1 MKTKIKKIWQRVKD
15 YYQTASISQIT
26 AVSFTVVS
34 IISLGFA
41 AVLLYTRFSAGTENL
56 IDKNNEQLINQVSL
70 NLETNVRN
78 MMRISNSMYYCVI
91 KNVDLSSE
99 NLDGEMNLLYEAN
112 KDDLVSIACFEKDG
126 SLVAATPVASLKKDV
141 DVADQGWFRKANDEI
156 ENLHFSTPHVQNLFT
171 DSTSRYY
178 WVISLSRIV
187 ELTRNG
193 EISRG
198 VLLVDMD
205 YSGIEQLFEK
215 VNSGGSGYTYLI
227 DGSGEIIYHP
237 RQKAIYA
244 NLNTENNLMAAKYE
258 DGSHTENFQGEE
270 RLVTV
275 KTMGYTGWKIVNVVP
290 RDEFYLDLNQMR
302 IFVLIIVIF
311 TILCMVMLNIFVSGK
326 ITDPIRHLEES
337 VKELERGNLTM
348 EIYEGGSQEIRH
360 LGRTIRSVVAQMRRL
375 MDDMVMEQEAKRKTE
390 LDALQSQ
397 INPHFLY
404 NTLDSIVWMIEGEQY
419 KEAISM
425 VTALSRLFRISISK
439 GKTIISIADEAEHA
453 RNYMNIQKVRYKN
466 RFVFSMEMEK
476 RILQYSTI
484 KLVIQPI
491 LENAIYYGMESMEG
505 DGVIKVHGYEKNGDI
520 YIDVIDNGPGM
531 PAEMVD
537 YLLTDN
543 VRVHKK
549 GSGVGLVNVHQRI
562 RLYFGEAYGL
572 EIHSEPDV
580 GTCVRIHLPR
590 SFAKEGR
597 RS

>member
-1 MKTKIKKIWQRVKD
+1 MKAKIKKIWWRIKD

-26 AVSFTVVS
+26 AVSFTIVS

-41 AVLLYTRFSAGTENL
+41 AILLYTRFSIGTENL

-91 KNVDLSSE
+91 KNVDLSSK

-112 KDDLVSIACFEKDG
+112 KDGLVSIACFEKDG
-126 SLVAATPVASLKKDV
+126 SLVSATPVASLKKDV
-141 DVADQGWFRKANDEI
+141 DVVDQGWFRKANDEI

-244 NLNTENNLMAAKYE
+244 NLNTENNLTAAKYE
-258 DGSHTENFQGEE
+258 DGSHTEAFQGEE

-290 RDEFYLDLNQMR
+290 KDEFYLDLNQMR

-311 TILCMVMLNIFVSGK
+311 TILCMVILNILVSGK

-505 DGVIKVHGYEKNGDI
+505 DGVIKVHGYEKDGDI

-531 PAEMVD
+531 TAEMVN